1 MNIPTYQ
8 KKDYS
13 FLPNAFSNLAQ
24 GAGQFQQSISRS
36 QDIEEKERKRIQD
49 EEYLAK
55 VKLSRQE
62 MEALYENTVANAA
75 VELHEAMGL
84 PPDEEG
90 FDRAMTEA
98 VKIFHPITPDEWKTG
113 TGAKRLHQQEQDKL
127 PKILGNFK
135 MKNWDKLYLQ
145 GGDQKR
151 FATGM
156 QRPTGEVGVETEP
169 GKIQKPTGTL
179 PQTLEDV
186 QRPAEQDSLSPTL
199 QTTLPDEMT
208 PEQWYKIGVELDIT
222 DNPKFIERMKYL
234 QRKYTMSEY
243 GGKPTVQQYS
253 TSALGMPIVEDEKS
267 LVKGLPSEISAKDKI
282 KLATDR
288 LKALRKADTQDEK
301 DDNILKLMKEKNDL
315 AQDVIKNGATISRLR
330 QVLVK
335 IKDRRAL
342 NAEERGL
349 IQSVVTN
356 VDDPSTYQIESRI
369 NVLET
374 ENEALKG
381 IQQDIDNIVFDMS
394 GGFSL
399 SEAIK
404 NIEKRKQATYNKA
417 KKWIDN
423 NLDRFGPQ
431 VQSTSQ
437 LLNRLPEEYK
447 KAVEEKIIWARDRGA
462 LDKDMVKR
470 ILGRQ

>member
-8 KKDYS
+8 RKDYS
-13 FLPNAFSNLAQ
+13 YLPTAFSNLAQ

-36 QDIEEKERKRIQD
+36 QDIEEKERKRQQD

-75 VELHEAMGL
+75 IELREAMGL
-84 PPDEEG
+84 PDDETGYE
-90 FDRAMTEA
+90 RALTEA
-98 VKIFHPITPDEWKTG
+98 VKIFHPLTPDEWKTG
-113 TGAKRLHQQEQDKL
+113 TGAKRLHQQEQDKF

-156 QRPTGEVGVETEP
+156 QRPSGDVGVETEP
-169 GKIQKPTGTL
+169 GKIQKPTTTL

-186 QRPAEQDSLSPTL
+186 QRPAEEDSLSPTI

-243 GGKPTVQQYS
+243 AGKPTVQQYS
-253 TSALGMPIVEDEKS
+253 TSALGMPIVEDEKA

-301 DDNILKLMKEKNDL
+301 DDNILKLIKEKNDL
-315 AQDVIKNGATISRLR
+315 AQEVIKNGATISRLR

-349 IQSVVTN
+349 IQPVVTN

-374 ENEALKG
+374 ENEALKR
-381 IQQDIDNIVFDMS
+381 IQKDADDMVFDMS

-399 SEAIK
+399 QESITKIKERRKAAVKDAMTWVRTNLKYEEGMTLGYLLSKVPATHREALK
-404 NIEKRKQATYNKA
+404 KQAQT
-417 KKWIDN
+417 
-423 NLDRFGPQ
+423 
-431 VQSTSQ
+431 
-437 LLNRLPEEYK
+437 
-447 KAVEEKIIWARDRGA
+447 AVDSGVLHKDII
-462 LDKDMVKR
+462 KR
-470 ILGRQ
+470 IFDRK

>member
-13 FLPNAFSNLAQ
+13 YLPNAFANLSQ
-24 GAGQFQQSISRS
+24 GMGQFQQSISRT
-36 QDIEEKERKRIQD
+36 QDIEQKERQMQQED
-49 EEYLAK
+49 EFLAK

-62 MEALYENTVANAA
+62 VEKVYEDIVSNAA
-75 VELHEAMGL
+75 VQIREAMGL
-84 PPDEEG
+84 PDDESGYE
-90 FDRAMTEA
+90 RALTEA
-98 VKIFHPITPDEWKTG
+98 VKIYHPITPEEWKNG
-113 TGAKRLHQQEQDKL
+113 TGAMRLNQQEREKL
-127 PKILGNFK
+127 PKVLGKIK

-156 QRPTGEVGVETEP
+156 QRPSGDVGVETEP
-169 GKIQKPTGTL
+169 GKIQKPTTTL

-186 QRPAEQDSLSPTL
+186 QRPAEEDSLSPTI

-243 GGKPTVQQYS
+243 AGKPTVQQYS
-253 TSALGMPIVEDEKS
+253 TSALGMPIVEDEKA

-288 LKALRKADTQDEK
+288 LKALRKADNQDDR
-301 DDNILKLMKEKNDL
+301 DDNIIKIMKEKNDL
-315 AQDVIKNGATISRLR
+315 AQEVIKNGATISRLR

-349 IQSVVTN
+349 IQPVVSN

-374 ENEALKG
+374 ENEALKR
-381 IQQDIDNIVFDMS
+381 IQKDADDMVFDMS
-394 GGFSL
+394 GGLSL
-399 SEAIK
+399 QESITKIKERRKAAVKDAITWVRTNLKYEKGMTLGYLLSKVPATHREALK
-404 NIEKRKQATYNKA
+404 KQAQTAEDSGVLHK
-417 KKWIDN
+417 D
-423 NLDRFGPQ
+423 
-431 VQSTSQ
+431 
-437 LLNRLPEEYK
+437 
-447 KAVEEKIIWARDRGA
+447 II
-462 LDKDMVKR
+462 KR
-470 ILGRQ
+470 IFNRK